1 MARFL
6 AYLFRLAVALL
17 LGGDFF
23 FAAVAAPASFPREI
37 ASLPPGSWQR
47 VAAADLVGRMLA
59 QLDRMTLVLSGVA
72 ALCAIALA
80 RTTLARARIAV
91 APVLAAGLCSLFSL
105 GWVTP
110 RIHALRTLGQSA
122 GPEFGRLH
130 FLSTAL
136 VGIEMLL
143 LLVALWLSPAPS
155 EVAVPR

>member
-1 MARFL
+1 M
-6 AYLFRLAVALL
+6 L

-23 FAAVAAPASFPREI
+23 FAAAAAPAAFTHEV
-37 ASLPPGSWQR
+37 ASLPPGNWR
-47 VAAADLVGRMLA
+47 RVVAAEMVGQMLA
-59 QLDRMTLVLSGVA
+59 ELDRMTLVLSGVA
-72 ALCAIALA
+72 ALSAIALA
-80 RTTLARARIAV
+80 RGGLSRARIAV
-91 APVLAAGLCSLFSL
+91 APVLAAGLCALFSL

-110 RIHALRTLGQSA
+110 HIHALRTLGQST

>member
-1 MARFL
+1 MGRFL
-6 AYLFRLAVALL
+6 AYLYRLAVALL

-37 ASLPPGSWQR
+37 AALPPGSWQR

-59 QLDRMTLVLSGVA
+59 QLDRMTLLLAGTA

-80 RTTLARARIAV
+80 RTGLPRARAA
-91 APVLAAGLCSLFSL
+91 ALPVLGTGLCSLFSL
-105 GWVTP
+105 AWVTP
-110 RIHALRTLGQSA
+110 RIHALRTLGQAA

-143 LLVALWLSPAPS
+143 LLAALWVSPAPS
-155 EVAVPR
+155 ETG

>member
-1 MARFL
+1 MGRFL
-6 AYLFRLAVALL
+6 AYLYRLAVALL
-17 LGGDFF
+17 LGGEFF

-37 ASLPPGSWQR
+37 AALPPGSWQR

-59 QLDRMTLVLSGVA
+59 QLDRMTLLLAGAA

-80 RTTLARARIAV
+80 RTGLSRARAA
-91 APVLAAGLCSLFSL
+91 ALPVLGAGLCSLFSL
-105 GWVTP
+105 AWVTP
-110 RIHALRTLGQSA
+110 RIHVLRGLGQSA

-143 LLVALWLSPAPS
+143 LLGALWVSPAPS
-155 EVAVPR
+155 EAG

>member
-1 MARFL
+1 MGRFL
-6 AYLFRLAVALL
+6 AYLYRLAVALL

-37 ASLPPGSWQR
+37 AALPPGSWQR

-59 QLDRMTLVLSGVA
+59 QLDRMTLLLAGVA

-80 RTTLARARIAV
+80 RIGLSRARAAALPALV
-91 APVLAAGLCSLFSL
+91 AGLCALFSL
-105 GWVTP
+105 SWVTP
-110 RIHALRTLGQSA
+110 RIQSLRALAQSA

-143 LLVALWLSPAPS
+143 LLYALWISPAPS
-155 EVAVPR
+155 ETR